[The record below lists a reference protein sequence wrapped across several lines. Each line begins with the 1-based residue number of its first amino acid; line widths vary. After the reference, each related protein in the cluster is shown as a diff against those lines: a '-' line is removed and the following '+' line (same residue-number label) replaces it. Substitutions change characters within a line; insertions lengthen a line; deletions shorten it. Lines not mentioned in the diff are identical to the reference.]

1 MFQMK
6 LRRRRLEW
14 MGSFFM
20 FGALS
25 QFFLWRSYLHV
36 SESQGGVVDNSL
48 TNVALIVLA
57 GSFVCF
63 LMMRLLRTTLERV
76 VVGFVEVMAKAG
88 LCGLVATLCT
98 YESLFLLI
106 AAYGAINVT
115 FFSGQSYAPAV
126 QSLFFSFVIFF
137 QDIQIEGALAIAWC
151 SPFAFFLSSIAGVAI
166 WIAWKKR
173 ILPAEPVIGS

>member
-1 MFQMK
+1 M
-6 LRRRRLEW
+6 
-14 MGSFFM
+14 
-20 FGALS
+20 
-25 QFFLWRSYLHV
+25 
-36 SESQGGVVDNSL
+36 DNSL

-106 AAYGAINVT
+106 AAYRRNKCDI
-115 FFSGQSYAPAV
+115 FFRPVVRTGRSES
-126 QSLFFSFVIFF
+126 FFSFVIFF

>member
-1 MFQMK
+1 
-6 LRRRRLEW
+6 
-14 MGSFFM
+14 M

-63 LMMRLLRTTLERV
+63 LMMRLLRTTLQRV

-88 LCGLVATLCT
+88 LCGLVATLGT

-106 AAYGAINVT
+106 AAYGAINVHI
-115 FFSGQSYAPAV
+115 FFRPVVRTGRSES
-126 QSLFFSFVIFF
+126 FFLFVIFF

-173 ILPAEPVIGS
+173 ILPAEPSNRKLNHS